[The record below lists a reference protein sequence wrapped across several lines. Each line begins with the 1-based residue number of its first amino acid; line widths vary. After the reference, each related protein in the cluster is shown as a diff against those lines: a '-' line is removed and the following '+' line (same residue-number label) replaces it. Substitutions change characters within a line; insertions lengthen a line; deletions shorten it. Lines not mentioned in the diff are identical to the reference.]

1 MLPDDAYEVTTDK
14 YDPGV
19 FLRAQLVRQR
29 GNTEENDGTQSD
41 DENDGGSK
49 LKTETD

>member
-29 GNTEENDGTQSD
+29 GNKENDGTQSD
-41 DENDGGSK
+41 DEDDGGSK